1 LSNSGRRQVGLAPS
15 SPAGCLDLLAEMIRI
30 DSVNS
35 AISGR
40 ARAEEDL
47 AEYIEEQARL
57 FGLGVR
63 RMPVPGQADNLLI
76 TCDRSAASPWLLFE
90 SHMDTVG
97 VEGMN
102 IEPFAPNVDGRAV
115 HGRGSCDTKGSGA
128 AMLWALRT
136 YASASLGSANVAL
149 LFTVDEEVSR
159 SGINAFVR
167 EQLPTLPWRPVGAI
181 VGEPTGLRLVT
192 AHRGAARM
200 AIRTEGVAA
209 HSSDP
214 SRGRSA
220 IRMMMPILEAV
231 ENRYIPS
238 LTATHPLCGPA
249 VCSVNLIRGGSQI
262 NIIAQSCEIQIDRRT
277 VPGEEASDVVATISR
292 LLSEL
297 RAADPAQNYAVRELL
312 MYEPLDPAT
321 SAEFALQLG
330 ALLESMGLSGEPTG
344 AGYGSHAGTLAS
356 AGMPAVVF
364 GPGDIAQAHT
374 ADEWLNLDQLEQAVD
389 VYLAIMQADVSLW
402 PRRTVL

>member
-1 LSNSGRRQVGLAPS
+1 
-15 SPAGCLDLLAEMIRI
+15 MIRI

-40 ARAEEDL
+40 ARAEQGL
-47 AEYIEEQARL
+47 AEYIENQARL
-57 FGLGVR
+57 FGLEVQ

-76 TCDRSAASPWLLFE
+76 TCDKGADSPWLLFE

-97 VEGMN
+97 TEGMS
-102 IEPFAPNVDGRAV
+102 IEPFSPRVAAGLV
-115 HGRGSCDTKGSGA
+115 HGRGACDTKGSGA

-136 YASASLGSANVAL
+136 YASVPIGTANVAL
-149 LFTVDEEVSR
+149 LLTVDEEVSR
-159 SGINAFVR
+159 SGINAFVG
-167 EQLPTLPWRPVGAI
+167 EQLPTLPWRPAGAI

-192 AHRGAARM
+192 AHRGAARL

-220 IRMMMPILEAV
+220 IRMMMPVLEAI
-231 ENRYIPS
+231 EERYIPS
-238 LTATHPLCGPA
+238 LTATNPLTGPA

-277 VPGEEASDVVATISR
+277 VPGEEASEVVASVR
-292 LLSEL
+292 KLLSEL
-297 RAADPAQNYAVRELL
+297 RVADPALNYALRELL
-312 MYEPLDPAT
+312 MYEPLDPAA
-321 SAEFALQLG
+321 SEVFARQLG
-330 ALLESMGLSGEPTG
+330 ALLESMDLSGEPTG

-356 AGMPAVVF
+356 AGMPAVVL

-374 ADEWLNLDQLEQAVD
+374 ADEWLNLDQLERAVA
-389 VYLAIMQADVSLW
+389 VYLAIMQADISQW
-402 PRRTVL
+402 PRESVL

>member
-1 LSNSGRRQVGLAPS
+1 MSRSGRGSAGLALAIPVEC
-15 SPAGCLDLLAEMIRI
+15 ADLLAGMIHI

-40 ARAEEDL
+40 ARAEQGL
-47 AEYIEEQARL
+47 AEYMENQARL
-57 FGLGVR
+57 FGLEVR

-76 TCDRSAASPWLLFE
+76 TCEKGPDSPWLLFE

-97 VEGMN
+97 IEGMS
-102 IEPFAPNVDGRAV
+102 IEPFSPRVDAGLV
-115 HGRGSCDTKGSGA
+115 HGRGACDTKGSGA

-136 YASASLGSANVAL
+136 YAAAPLGSTSVAL
-149 LFTVDEEVSR
+149 LLTVDEEVSR

-167 EQLPTLPWRPVGAI
+167 EQLPTLPWRPAGAI

-192 AHRGAARM
+192 AHRGAARL

-214 SRGRSA
+214 SLGRSA
-220 IRMMMPILEAV
+220 IRMMMPVLEAV
-231 ENRYIPS
+231 ETRYIPS
-238 LTATHPLCGPA
+238 LTATHPLTGPA

-277 VPGEEASDVVATISR
+277 VPGEEASEVVATIRR

-297 RAADPAQNYAVRELL
+297 QAVDPTLNFALRELL
-312 MYEPLDPAT
+312 MYEPLDPTA
-321 SAEFALQLG
+321 SEGFSRQLG
-330 ALLESMGLSGEPTG
+330 ALLEGMDLPGEPTG

-356 AGMPAVVF
+356 AGIPAVVL

-374 ADEWLNLDQLEQAVD
+374 ADEWLNLDQLERAVA
-389 VYLAIMQADVSLW
+389 VYLAIMQADVSQW
-402 PRRTVL
+402 PRESVL